1 MKEKDPINIMLRIKP
16 APDEGK
22 SEKFTFW
29 MLRPHMNIA
38 KRATISRVTKVV
50 NYLGGSTL
58 VGGASVI
65 IIEGY
70 L

>member
-1 MKEKDPINIMLRIKP
+1 MRIKP

-22 SEKFTFW
+22 REKLTFW
-29 MLRPHMNIA
+29 KLRPHRNIA
-38 KRATISRVTKVV
+38 KRTTISSVTNPVKEA
-50 NYLGGSTL
+50 GGSTL
-58 VGGASVI
+58 IGGASVI

>member
-1 MKEKDPINIMLRIKP
+1 
-16 APDEGK
+16 
-22 SEKFTFW
+22 
-29 MLRPHMNIA
+29 MNIA
-38 KRATISRVTKVV
+38 KRTTISSVTNPVKEA
-50 NYLGGSTL
+50 GGSTL